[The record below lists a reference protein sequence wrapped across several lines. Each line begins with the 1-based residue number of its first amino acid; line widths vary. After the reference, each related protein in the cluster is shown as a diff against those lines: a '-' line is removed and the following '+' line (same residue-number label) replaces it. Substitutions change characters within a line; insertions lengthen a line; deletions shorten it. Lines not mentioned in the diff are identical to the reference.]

1 MVTVIQ
7 QGKSPVFFEAD
18 PNCSLLALLHRQGIF
33 LDAPCGGNKKCGK
46 CKVIVSGQVSS
57 ITKEEANLLTSQ
69 ELGQGVRLACCTFP
83 RGEVTLRLFSGDG
96 VEVQTQ
102 GFSAGYDLCPSVVL
116 TPLTVEKPSLQNQSP
131 DIQRLMAAWKE
142 SGREERLSF
151 SLTARRAAP
160 RALSSGQEVQ
170 LVLWDSGL
178 GHLQVLD
185 LLPSGPQSL
194 LGMAVDIGTTTVVAY
209 YYDLTTGALLDTQSA
224 LNPQRAFGA
233 DVISRIGA
241 AKEPQGLAQQTQVIF
256 SLLQGMTSAFA
267 RNTGLNPDRLYHIA
281 IAANTTMLHLLCGL
295 DPSGIA
301 AAPFV
306 SADLMGWDLP
316 AARLGLG
323 FGCPDGKVALLPCI
337 SSYVGADIT
346 AGMVSCGL
354 EQAGEKTVY
363 LDVGTNGEMAY
374 RGKEGLL
381 CCSTAAGPAFE
392 GAHIHCGAGG
402 IPGAVSRVWLEDEEL
417 RYETIGG
424 QPAVGLCG
432 SGLIDAVAVLLQIGA
447 VDETGRLLDE
457 DEMEAP
463 WSDRLDEEGNFL
475 LVPEQGILLTQQDLR
490 EVQLAKAAI
499 CAGIDTLLHA
509 SGETAETLSRI
520 LIAGG
525 FGAHID
531 PDSAVTIGLLPP
543 EAKGKV
549 QTIGNAAGAG
559 AAAALLSRQV
569 LSRMQALPAQC
580 RYLELSGDAFFQ
592 EAYVERMMF
601 DFAQC

>member
-1 MVTVIQ
+1 MITVIQ
-7 QGKSPVFFEAD
+7 QGKTPVFFEAD
-18 PNCSLLALLHRQGIF
+18 PGCSLLALLHRQGIF

-46 CKVIVSGQVSS
+46 CKVIVSGQASP
-57 ITKEEANLLTSQ
+57 ITKEETKLLTSQ
-69 ELGQGVRLACCTFP
+69 ELDQGVRLACCTFP
-83 RGEVTLRLFSGDG
+83 KGDVTLHLFSGHG

-102 GFSAGYDLCPSVVL
+102 GLSAGYDLCPSVALV
-116 TPLTVEKPSLQNQSP
+116 PLTVEKPSLENQSP
-131 DIQRLMAAWKE
+131 DVQRLMSAWKE
-142 SGREERLSF
+142 SKREERLSF

-160 RALSSGQEVQ
+160 RVLSSGQEAQ
-170 LVLWDSGL
+170 LVLWDSGF
-178 GHLQVLD
+178 GHLQALDVL
-185 LLPSGPQSL
+185 PPETQSL

-241 AKEPQGLAQQTQVIF
+241 AKESQGLAQQTQAIL
-256 SLLQGMTSAFA
+256 SLLQDMTSAFA
-267 RNTGLNPDRLYHIA
+267 RNTGLNPDRLYHIT

-301 AAPFV
+301 AAPFI
-306 SADLMGWDLP
+306 SADLLGWDLSV
-316 AARLGLG
+316 ARLGLG
-323 FGCPDGKVALLPCI
+323 FGCPDGKVSLLPCI

-354 EQAGEKTVY
+354 EQAGEKAVY

-392 GAHIHCGAGG
+392 GAHIRCGTGG
-402 IPGAVSRVWLEDEEL
+402 IPGAVSRVWLEEGEL

-424 QPAVGLCG
+424 QPAVGICG

-457 DEMEAP
+457 DELEAP
-463 WSDRLDEEGNFL
+463 WSGRIDEEGNFL

-531 PDSAVTIGLLPP
+531 PDSAVAIGLLPP
-543 EAKGKV
+543 EAKGRV
-549 QTIGNAAGAG
+549 QAIGNAAGAG
-559 AAAALLSRQV
+559 AAAALLSRQA
-569 LSRMQALPAQC
+569 LSRMLALPAQC
-580 RYLELSGDAFFQ
+580 RYLELSGDGFFQ